1 MEAEPAQGSRVYL
14 AVVRGLLMGLRPTY
28 NNRNTQTASISSL
41 TCFTCRACLFSAVLS
56 YRQTFALES
65 LLNDYRVHTLVWPAQ
80 FPFLAPLIPRQRKA
94 LAAVELIRDTTN
106 TLIRCVNMK
115 SQLLFLFVTAVLMH
129 RLWLVL
135 AIRCFSSYPIL
146 LHSNFVCEHS
156 HEVQVQGYGF

>member
-1 MEAEPAQGSRVYL
+1 M
-14 AVVRGLLMGLRPTY
+14 
-28 NNRNTQTASISSL
+28 
-41 TCFTCRACLFSAVLS
+41 
-56 YRQTFALES
+56 
-65 LLNDYRVHTLVWPAQ
+65 HTLVWPAQ

-146 LHSNFVCEHS
+146 LHSTFVCEHP